1 MKFSKLFIFS
11 NFLISVYS
19 SPLTFDNSKLSILNN
34 NNDNQFSKFF
44 SKFLNF
50 YSSSDSN
57 SNDLKHSSSESF
69 DDWLNLQENIAFKS
83 ILNNIGGF
91 NGGNGLNTEIS
102 KGAVIASPSTNRP
115 NYFYQWTRDA
125 AITMNSLIEYLDDN
139 EFNDYENFNLIELIE
154 SYIFNNYNLQRLD
167 NPSGKF
173 ENLDGLGEPKFQ
185 VNCKPFNEHWGRPQ
199 RDGPALRSITIIN
212 YLNLLKKY
220 NSNLKD
226 LKNLKNFKFIINEI
240 IKPDLNYTILNWNKN
255 GFDVWEEIDS
265 MHLFTSLVQLKS
277 IKLAIE
283 LFQDENYK
291 NDNEIYDELLYTN
304 LLKTFNNLR
313 YFILIESGYKNP
325 NLPYLIET
333 PSLVISSKRIGLDIA
348 TVIGV
353 LRSHDID
360 NMYDQIDIPF
370 SIDDGS
376 VLNTL
381 TGLINDMKYRYPIN
395 HHRLGFG
402 FNTGFALGR
411 YPEDIYDGITMSEGN
426 PWFISTATASELL
439 YKIIYKLYKY
449 EKDLIIPNGF
459 KINELIIE
467 NDDEDKNNNIKFNYN
482 SYEFNQT
489 SISLIN
495 YADSFLDVIREHV
508 DLQGHMSEQF
518 NKYSGYME
526 GAEDLTWSYGAF
538 WSSIRWRNKVL
549 KLKNER
555 ENK

>member
-1 MKFSKLFIFS
+1 
-11 NFLISVYS
+11 
-19 SPLTFDNSKLSILNN
+19 
-34 NNDNQFSKFF
+34 
-44 SKFLNF
+44 
-50 YSSSDSN
+50 
-57 SNDLKHSSSESF
+57 
-69 DDWLNLQENIAFKS
+69 
-83 ILNNIGGF
+83 
-91 NGGNGLNTEIS
+91 
-102 KGAVIASPSTNRP
+102 
-115 NYFYQWTRDA
+115 
-125 AITMNSLIEYLDDN
+125 MNSLIEYLDDN
-139 EFNDYENFNLIELIE
+139 EFNDYENFNLVELIE

-167 NPSGKF
+167 NRSGKF

-185 VNCKPFNEHWGRPQ
+185 VDGKPYNENWGRPQ

-226 LKNLKNFKFIINEI
+226 IENLKNFKFIINEV

-255 GFDVWEEIDS
+255 GFDVWEEVDS

-277 IKLAIE
+277 IKLGID

-291 NDNEIYDELLYTN
+291 NDNEIYDEELYSS

-325 NLPYLIET
+325 NLPYLLET
-333 PSLVISSKRIGLDIA
+333 PSLVTSSKRIGLDIA

-402 FNTGFALGR
+402 FNTGFGLGR
-411 YPEDIYDGITMSEGN
+411 YPEDTYDGVTMSEGN

-459 KINELIIE
+459 EISGLIIE
-467 NDDEDKNNNIKFNYN
+467 NDSIDNDAIIFNYN
-482 SYEFNQT
+482 SYEYNQT

-555 ENK
+555 ENN